1 MPSEYDPI
9 RPDPGEGG
17 QDKSLEVVR
26 RHFETASGPYLARPW
41 SWLAWSVIL
50 PTAAL
55 LTPRFL
61 ATWEWLG
68 VLFLWSSA
76 ILLGGVIEA
85 FQIMK
90 GRREEGT
97 TALAAWVLRAQG
109 NLSLVALLLSV
120 VALWQGLA
128 WTLPG
133 LWLLLLGHSLYTLGG
148 LASGGMRAAGR
159 LYQIGGLLA
168 LLPHG
173 QGLVCFAAATFLGN
187 LWIALSIWRREKAI
201 GA

>member
-9 RPDPGEGG
+9 RPDPGAGG
-17 QDKSLEVVR
+17 QDRSLAIVQ
-26 RHFETASGPYLARPW
+26 RHFETAAEPYLARPW

-61 ATWEWLG
+61 AEWEWLG
-68 VLFLWSSA
+68 ILFLWSGA
-76 ILLGGVIEA
+76 ILLGGLIEA

-90 GRREEGT
+90 GRREGGT
-97 TALAAWVLRAQG
+97 TALATWVLRAQG
-109 NLSLVALLLSV
+109 NLSLVALLLSI

-148 LASGGMRAAGR
+148 LASGAMRTAGR
-159 LYQIGGLLA
+159 LYQVGGLLA

-173 QGLVCFAAATFLGN
+173 QGLACFAAATFLGN
-187 LWIALSIWRREKAI
+187 LWIALSIWRRERQ
-201 GA
+201 